1 MEAAAS
7 PVHVP
12 APVVM
17 PAPSQNQVAQVDS
30 PKGPPWECP
39 IGGRIFKRR
48 QERNRHLRAF
58 LPHSLHCPFSYCP
71 WRGNRYNNLKS
82 HWVTKHPNCKVPH
95 KKRCQ
100 IYDPDPLVEQIV
112 GRQLSIEAAAERALS
127 AVESRVQGLNKVNVW
142 EDGWGHKQQKSHG
155 PVCST

>member
-1 MEAAAS
+1 MQAHVS
-7 PVHVP
+7 RVHVP
-12 APVVM
+12 APVVT

-30 PKGPPWECP
+30 PTGPPWECP

-58 LPHSLHCPFSYCP
+58 LPHSLHCPFSYCA

-82 HWVTKHPNCKVPH
+82 HWVIKHKNYKVPPQ
-95 KKRCQ
+95 KRCQ

-127 AVESRVQGLNKVNVW
+127 AVASRAQGLKKVDVW
-142 EDGWGHKQQKSHG
+142 EDGWGHKQQKFHG